1 MKMIVVSS
9 DSKGGEMY
17 RHIIE
22 RNVEDLALGSSVE
35 GIAVLIKP
43 ELPLFV
49 IKVRYRE
56 CESKNKLGELA
67 KIEQRSGNVRVVL
80 EDEIDLGDAL
90 KTLWSTYGRD
100 RVEQSGRT
108 EIVVKGADP
117 DSLRELKIRKERV
130 SVSEKVNELVNRVI
144 PEGLRVRNAMKEGEL
159 LIVMAAED
167 PIPED
172 WKRMA
177 ADLAVD
183 T

>member
-1 MKMIVVSS
+1 MKIIVSSS

-22 RNVEDLALGSSVE
+22 RNVEDLALGSSIL

-56 CESKNKLGELA
+56 RESKNKLGELA
-67 KIEQRSGNVRVVL
+67 RLEHKSGNVRVVL

-100 RVEQSGRT
+100 KVEQSGRT

-144 PEGLRVRNAMKEGEL
+144 PEGFRVRHAMKEGDL
-159 LIVMAAED
+159 LTVIAAED

-183 T
+183 V